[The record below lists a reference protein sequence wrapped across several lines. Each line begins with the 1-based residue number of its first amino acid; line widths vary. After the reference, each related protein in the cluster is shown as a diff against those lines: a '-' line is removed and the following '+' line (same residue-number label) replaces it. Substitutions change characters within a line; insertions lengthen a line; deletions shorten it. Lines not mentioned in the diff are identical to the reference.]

1 MVNNVENV
9 CVFNKTRQSFLG
21 LSVRVADTHLSR
33 LVGLVGK
40 RTLRSEEGLWLIPS
54 QGIHTIGVLFP
65 IDVVY
70 LDEGHHVIH
79 LIENFGTFRIA
90 PVRLQSSSVLE
101 LRIRTIYT
109 SETEVGDELLI
120 CPVADMEIHWKAQ
133 QARERE
139 MANAVANTKQPAV
152 AGDKGAGWQQDQ
164 PPDQQSVLTWQSDSK
179 APHVHTVRSNL
190 GGR

>member
-1 MVNNVENV
+1 MANKLENV

-54 QGIHTIGVLFP
+54 QGIHTVGVLFP

-70 LDEGHHVIH
+70 LDEYHRVIH
-79 LIENFGTFRIA
+79 LIENFGTFRIS
-90 PVRLQSSSVLE
+90 PVRMQSASVLE
-101 LRIRTIYT
+101 LRVRTIYT
-109 SETEVGDELLI
+109 SETEVGDDLLI

-139 MANAVANTKQPAV
+139 MANAVASTKQPPV
-152 AGDKGAGWQQDQ
+152 PAGDAAGRQQEQ
-164 PPDQQSVLTWQSDSK
+164 PPGEQSDLAWQSDSK
-179 APHVHTVRSNL
+179 AQNVHTVRSIL
-190 GGR
+190 GG